1 MSRPMFF
8 YTNIIKEFYL
18 PGNNLLENDNLNK
31 TTDIN
36 RLLNFYAQIF
46 AVFAALY
53 DMDDEGEFNYN
64 FLIERIELLQNGIPH
79 LLRVL
84 HAKNE
89 EKEYLLK
96 LGIKDESDETD
107 NWFEEYKTRY
117 PSNNLCDLLVRK
129 NTIDETIDNH
139 EVDKPTKNEIDNRA
153 FVQVKCAD
161 DLIELLN
168 EFKEQMQSSNFS
180 RNNRMSLFNCL
191 VDEFAR
197 EFWVLHI
204 RSKEIYPEYFIEP
217 ERDHLKRY
225 N

>member
-1 MSRPMFF
+1 M
-8 YTNIIKEFYL
+8 
-18 PGNNLLENDNLNK
+18 NK
-31 TTDIN
+31 
-36 RLLNFYAQIF
+36 
-46 AVFAALY
+46 
-53 DMDDEGEFNYN
+53 
-64 FLIERIELLQNGIPH
+64 
-79 LLRVL
+79 
-84 HAKNE
+84 
-89 EKEYLLK
+89 
-96 LGIKDESDETD
+96 KD
-107 NWFEEYKTRY
+107 
-117 PSNNLCDLLVRK
+117 
-129 NTIDETIDNH
+129 IDETIDNH

-180 RNNRMSLFNCL
+180 RNNRMSLFNNL

>member
-1 MSRPMFF
+1 VQFISLGGSILSAIQHNAEKMNKK
-8 YTNIIKEFYL
+8 YEFL
-18 PGNNLLENDNLNK
+18 IVEDADNLDLPLRVVISDEDKRLDTCNRFKSHTPK
-31 TTDIN
+31 TAVIEDYAQDLMIAAA
-36 RLLNFYAQIF
+36 RLLI
-46 AVFAALY
+46 AVPS
-53 DMDDEGEFNYN
+53 N
-64 FLIERIELLQNGIPH
+64 
-79 LLRVL
+79 
-84 HAKNE
+84 KNE
-89 EKEYLLK
+89 VSDYLDD
-96 LGIKDESDETD
+96 IECQASDL
-107 NWFEEYKTRY
+107 R
-117 PSNNLCDLLVRK
+117 DLLDGNK
-129 NTIDETIDNH
+129 TIDETIDNH